1 MFHRDDTGRRA
12 LSLPPWQPSS
22 SVAPPGGLLQQS
34 EVRPPAPQPRGPLQ
48 AVTQRNGHQYCSSK
62 SLRSFGQA
70 LFVEELESLQEK
82 NQWQEPWFALFAAT
96 PMPSARFHLQAEPRT
111 DH

>member
-1 MFHRDDTGRRA
+1 MFHRDDTGRGA
-12 LSLPPWQPSS
+12 LSLSPWQPSS

-34 EVRPPAPQPRGPLQ
+34 EVRPPAPQPQGPLQ
-48 AVTQRNGHQYCSSK
+48 AVTQRNGYQHCSSK

-70 LFVEELESLQEK
+70 LFVEELESSQKK
-82 NQWQEPWFALFAAT
+82 NQRQEPWFALLAAT
-96 PMPSARFHLQAEPRT
+96 PMLSARYRLQAKPRT